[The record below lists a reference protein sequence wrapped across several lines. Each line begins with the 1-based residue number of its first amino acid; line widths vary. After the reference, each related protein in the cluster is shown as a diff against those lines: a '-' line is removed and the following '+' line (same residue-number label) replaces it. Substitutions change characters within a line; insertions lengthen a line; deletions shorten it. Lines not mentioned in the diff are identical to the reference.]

1 MNLSTSP
8 ARRARS
14 LLGALLLLIVTSPA
28 ALAGNGFSQLVVFGD
43 SLNDTGNLIEL
54 TGGVFPAPPS
64 YAYGRQSNGAVW
76 VEYLGDLLG
85 LADHLVNYAV
95 AGAMTRPAPAV
106 PTGNVFS
113 NTFPDLEGTDVTSQV
128 LAYLQDV
135 NWTADPAAL
144 YVLEGGSNDFPRVAD
159 PGVIVSHL
167 LESLVALQMS
177 GAKHILLVTLPD
189 LGLTPRVLLGEQT
202 GQLPPGTSAFVSAA
216 TAQLNQ
222 ALLALLP
229 AYTLPGVTVTVG
241 DMHGFMNQVVA
252 NPAAFGVTNV
262 AEPYLLFG
270 AGEDPST
277 WLFWDDVHPTT
288 LGHRI
293 FAEQAAAS
301 LLRTYSPGQGRQ
313 GKGAIN
319 SLKGLVKV
327 SGR

>member
-1 MNLSTSP
+1 MLDSSP
-8 ARRARS
+8 SRRARS
-14 LLGALLLLIVTSPA
+14 LLAKSLLFIVTSSV

-43 SLNDTGNLIEL
+43 SLNDTSNMVEL
-54 TGGVFPAPPS
+54 TGGVFPAPPA
-64 YAYGRQSNGAVW
+64 YAYGRQSNGPVW
-76 VEYLGDLLG
+76 VEYLADQLG
-85 LADHLVNYAV
+85 LADHVVNYAV

-113 NTFPDLEGTDVTSQV
+113 NTFAGLEGTDVTSQV
-128 LAYLQDV
+128 LDYLEDA

-159 PGVIVSHL
+159 PSVIVAHL
-167 LESLVALQMS
+167 LQSLVALQMS

-189 LGLTPRVLLGEQT
+189 LGKTPRVVLGELT

-222 ALLALLP
+222 ALLAWLP
-229 AYTLPGVTVTVG
+229 AYTLPGVTITIG
-241 DMHGFMNQVVA
+241 DMHSFLNDVVA
-252 NPAAFGVTNV
+252 SPAAYGLTNV
-262 AEPYLLFG
+262 TEPYLMFG

-288 LGHRI
+288 VGHRI
-293 FAEQAAAS
+293 FAERAAAS